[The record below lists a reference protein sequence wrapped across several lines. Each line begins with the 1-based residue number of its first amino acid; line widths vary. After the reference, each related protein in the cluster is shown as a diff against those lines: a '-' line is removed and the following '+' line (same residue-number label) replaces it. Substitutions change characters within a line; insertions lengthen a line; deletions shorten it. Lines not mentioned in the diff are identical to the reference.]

1 MVCVAIGNHLTL
13 VNFCLFVFFLN
24 FEKKMFKCLYMSTA
38 PLISIFSEHTLVVV
52 LWRFQWHTRREKENI
67 CGCQKRKIVQW
78 VASLRQNSCAFSC
91 ENMIWLRCCT
101 RDFFLLWLVVVRK
114 SKRIQPKKK
123 KKKLKF
129 SHLIF
134 QRIKKRMIF
143 TPTSQW
149 ALHMFKLLLHH
160 SENFCMLL
168 SKNSND
174 TSRCMHVIYFCRTA
188 NIYCTWKM
196 VSVFKWL
203 SD

>member
-91 ENMIWLRCCT
+91 GNMIWLRCCT
-101 RDFFLLWLVVVRK
+101 RDCWFFLLWLVVVRK

-123 KKKLKF
+123 KKKAEIFSSNFSADQKKNDLHTHFTMGSAYVQIIIASFRKF
-129 SHLIF
+129 LY
-134 QRIKKRMIF
+134 
-143 TPTSQW
+143 
-149 ALHMFKLLLHH
+149 AFK
-160 SENFCMLL
+160 
-168 SKNSND
+168 
-174 TSRCMHVIYFCRTA
+174 
-188 NIYCTWKM
+188 
-196 VSVFKWL
+196 
-203 SD
+203 